1 MVRDALDVLRTFA
14 AFSPYDFLL
23 GMPKELVLQ
32 FWSFGRGGIASFSI
46 NRTAIV

>member
-1 MVRDALDVLRTFA
+1 MVRDALDA
-14 AFSPYDFLL
+14 ANFRHFSPADFLL

-32 FWSFGRGGIASFSI
+32 FWSFGRGGIASFST